1 MKLLGHSTPK
11 MSLLYAEITQAD
23 LQREFHLAR
32 SHPRHLVPPP
42 KLSTP
47 ISGPQADLPGVL
59 HSLQAAQ
66 HVLEMFRRSL
76 PDGGDRTIIDRLMNR
91 LTKILSRLRKLD
103 PRQK

>member
-1 MKLLGHSTPK
+1 MPK
-11 MSLLYAEITQAD
+11 SPKPTCNESFTSLAPI
-23 LQREFHLAR
+23 LAI
-32 SHPRHLVPPP
+32 SCHPP

-76 PDGGDRTIIDRLMNR
+76 PDGGDRRILDRLMNR
-91 LTKILSRLRKLD
+91 FTKILSRVRKLA
-103 PRQK
+103 PSQK